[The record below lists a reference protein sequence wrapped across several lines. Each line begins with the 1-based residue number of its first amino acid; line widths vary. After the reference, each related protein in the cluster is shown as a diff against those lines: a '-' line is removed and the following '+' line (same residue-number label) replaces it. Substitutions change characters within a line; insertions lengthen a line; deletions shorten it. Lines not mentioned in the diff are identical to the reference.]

1 MREKIIEHGQQPKP
15 GHERSRSR
23 AMGEGRKK
31 GSNQVIWRMSSWWRE
46 AHELEVESRGVG
58 EKS

>member
-1 MREKIIEHGQQPKP
+1 MASSLNLAMREAGAEQSDG
-15 GHERSRSR
+15 GG
-23 AMGEGRKK
+23 GEK
-31 GSNQVIWRMSSWWRE
+31 GSNQVIWRMSSWGRE